1 MVFVKLSRLQ
11 SVANN
16 ATRGEIWTHGRGFD
30 PFKFHDA
37 PFEIVV
43 DLVSGILTPDMEG
56 DSVEEYYTAM
66 SRWFHDV
73 LKKEGIP
80 LDVIE
85 SATILITPGGGK
97 TCMIVA
103 QGRTFESWSKQKK
116 KREIEAEETLDEE

>member
-1 MVFVKLSRLQ
+1 VKLNRLQ

-16 ATRGEIWTHGRGFD
+16 VTRSSIWSHEPAGFD

-43 DLVSGILTPDMEG
+43 DLVSGTLTPDMEG
-56 DSVEEYYTAM
+56 DSVEEYYTTM

-85 SATILITPGGGK
+85 SATITITPGGGK
-97 TCMIVA
+97 TCLIVA
-103 QGRTFESWSKQKK
+103 QGRTFESWSKQKR
-116 KREIEAEETLDEE
+116 KRETEVKKSKG

>member
-1 MVFVKLSRLQ
+1 MKLNRLQ

-16 ATRGEIWTHGRGFD
+16 ATRSSIWSHGSGGDD
-30 PFKFHDA
+30 PFKYHDA

-56 DSVEEYYTAM
+56 DSVEEYYTTM

-85 SATILITPGGGK
+85 SATITITPGGGK
-97 TCMIVA
+97 TCVIVA
-103 QGRTFESWSKQKK
+103 QGRTFESFSKWKRKK
-116 KREIEAEETLDEE
+116 EK

>member
-1 MVFVKLSRLQ
+1 MKLRRLQ

-16 ATRGEIWTHGRGFD
+16 AVRSSIWSHEPAGFD
-30 PFKFHDA
+30 PFQFHA
-37 PFEIVV
+37 PPFEIVV
-43 DLVSGILTPDMEG
+43 DLVSGTITPDTEA

-85 SATILITPGGGK
+85 SATITITPDGGK
-97 TCMIVA
+97 VCVIVA
-103 QGRTFESWSKQKK
+103 QGRTFESFSKWR
-116 KREIEAEETLDEE
+116 KRREKQV